1 MKNDKVWHKE
11 MKRYRILQHELRGE
25 SVFTVEWNDKWFLG
39 LWGRWHSKFHTKTLE
54 KAIKK
59 IHRLVSIKLNQ
70 K

>member
-1 MKNDKVWHKE
+1 MKDDKRWRKE
-11 MKRYRILQHELRGE
+11 MTRYQIIEHQLRGE

-39 LWGRWHSKFHTKTLE
+39 IWGEWHPKFHTKTLE

-59 IHRLVSIKLNQ
+59 IHRLVSIKVN